1 MGWSLL
7 GACVEPTQEPAL
19 GGVPPCS
26 REAPHVPGGAPR
38 VSRGVPPCP
47 RRHPGVGCTPRGTP
61 GGTPLDLGGT
71 PWVLGGTSW
80 DPGSRG
86 TPGCPGGKPCPG
98 WHLASGSEDAD

>member
-47 RRHPGVGCTPRGTP
+47 RRHPGVGCTSRDPGGYSLGSRAPPRGSC
-61 GGTPLDLGGT
+61 
-71 PWVLGGTSW
+71 GGTSCG
-80 DPGSRG
+80 P
-86 TPGCPGGKPCPG
+86 T
-98 WHLASGSEDAD
+98 E

>member
-47 RRHPGVGCTPRGTP
+47 RRHPGVGCAPRSTPGDTPPDPDSTPRVP
-61 GGTPLDLGGT
+61 GGPPRVPGGT
-71 PWVLGGTSW
+71 PWV
-80 DPGSRG
+80 PGHPGVPRG
-86 TPGCPGGKPCPG
+86 
-98 WHLASGSEDAD
+98 